1 MKKLGQFKTPLGTV
15 MKMSFLQLMI
25 IAVAAANT
33 YGNAVGA
40 QELLRK
46 KVTFKAEQ
54 KEIRTILSELES
66 IANVRF
72 VYSVQ
77 LVPVTKKVSMSVTD
91 KTIAEVLDELFRP
104 NRVSYR
110 IVRNKIVLQ
119 LEASQPPAATSEA
132 ALENAGESPLAIP
145 VRGKVSSENGE
156 GLPGVSILLKGTQQG
171 TITDSEGA
179 FRLEVPDEK
188 AVLVFSFVGYI
199 TREIEVGDRT
209 SIDIALEVDEK
220 ALEEIVVVGY
230 GTRKKA
236 TLTGSVASMSSSE
249 VKKNPVTNLS
259 NSLAGM
265 MPGVVTTNRTG
276 EPGRDDSGI
285 LIRGKSTTGNTSPL
299 VVVDGIQGVSG
310 WQRINPN
317 DIESISVLKD
327 ASAAIYGARAANGVI
342 LITTKRGKTGKPVI
356 EYTFNQGI
364 VTPTRLPKMANSAE
378 FAEYVNELQIKA
390 GQGPRYTEE
399 EIRKFAD
406 GSDPLNYP
414 DTDWFGEVL
423 RKATTQS
430 RHNLNVRGG
439 SENLRFSVSGS
450 FSNENGIFKNG
461 SLNFKTYTIRSNIDA
476 DVSKNIKVGLDIN
489 AGMDNGN
496 YPSFNTSTTFQR
508 LWQVPFVPVYWPNGL
523 PSSGIENGQNPA
535 VMATSATGNINNRT
549 QRFLTKATFDINLA
563 WLEGLGVDGYFAY
576 SNDVV
581 MNKDWRTPWTV
592 YDYDK
597 INDEYI
603 AKPGGGILKPQLTE
617 GFSNGTSALTNLRL
631 KFERRFEDHDLN
643 TFIAMEQQLNN
654 NRSFSAFRKDFISY
668 AIDELF
674 AGSLVDQSTTGI
686 RSESGR
692 SNFFGRVSYGF
703 KDKYLL
709 DFNFRYDGSSNFP
722 PGKQY
727 GFFPGLSAAWRISQE
742 GFMTNLRA
750 MDELKIRASYGK
762 MGNDAVAAFQHLA
775 LYTLGNEGY
784 HFGFP
789 SAFSQG
795 LTVGVT
801 PNPNM
806 TWEVLTSSNI
816 GLDGSLWNNRLGF
829 TIDVFRQSRSN
840 ILATRSLAVP
850 VYTGLK
856 LPNENIGVVENKGI
870 ELSLSTNHTIGA
882 VRYHISGNMGYAKNK
897 IIDISEAEN
906 IPEWQK
912 SEGHVIGAT
921 RYYKALGIFR
931 TQNEVDNNPVY
942 PGTKVGDLQ
951 YEDVNGDNKIDAAD
965 MVMTDKINIP
975 KITFGLNMSLSYKN
989 VSLWA
994 NFAGQAGVWQYYH
1007 QNARI
1012 AINALQEF
1020 IVNRY
1025 TPGSMD
1031 SKYPTLPTIEA
1042 GSGGE
1047 VNGQLSDFWLM
1058 NTSFVRL
1065 KTLEL
1070 GYDLPVSL
1078 LSKFRISALRLFVNG
1093 NNLFT
1098 VDKLKIYDPENSN
1111 QSGGYY
1117 PQSKIYNLGFNLTF

>member
-1 MKKLGQFKTPLGTV
+1 MKKPRQFKTPSGTV
-15 MKMSFLQLMI
+15 MKLFFVQLI
-25 IAVAAANT
+25 VILIAAGNT
-33 YGNAVGA
+33 YGNVVSA
-40 QELLRK
+40 QELLGKR
-46 KVTFKAEQ
+46 VTFKAEK
-54 KEIRTILSELES
+54 KEVRVILSELET
-66 IANVRF
+66 IANVKF
-72 VYSVQ
+72 VYSAQ
-77 LVPVTKKVSMSVTD
+77 LVPVTRYVSMSVTD

-104 NRVSYR
+104 NRVTYR

-119 LEASQPPAATSEA
+119 LEAPLPGQADPGTRLEKPAG
-132 ALENAGESPLAIP
+132 ALPAI
-145 VRGKVSSENGE
+145 RLKGKVTSENGE
-156 GLPGVSILLKGTQQG
+156 GLPGVSILVKGTQQG
-171 TITDSEGA
+171 TITDAEGMFA
-179 FRLEVPDEK
+179 LEVPDEK
-188 AVLVFSFVGYI
+188 AVLVFSFVGYT

-209 SIDIALEVDEK
+209 SIDIALMVDEK
-220 ALEEIVVVGY
+220 ALEEVVVVGY

-249 VKKNPVTNLS
+249 IKKNPVTNLT

-276 EPGRDDSGI
+276 EPGRDNSGI

-310 WQRINPN
+310 WERINPN

-342 LITTKRGKTGKPVI
+342 LITTKRGKAGKPVI

-378 FAEYVNELQIKA
+378 FAAYVNELQVKA
-390 GQGPRYTEE
+390 GQGPRYTDE

-423 RKATTQS
+423 RKTTSQS
-430 RHNLNVRGG
+430 RHNLNLRGG
-439 SENLRFSVSGS
+439 SEKVRFSVSGS
-450 FSNENGIFKNG
+450 FSNEDGIFKKG
-461 SLNFKTYTIRSNIDA
+461 SLNFKSYTIRSNVDA
-476 DVSKNIKVGLDIN
+476 DVSKNIRVGLDIN
-489 AGMDNGN
+489 AGLDNGN

-508 LWQVPFVPVYWPNGL
+508 LWQLPFIPVYWPNGL
-523 PSSGIENGQNPA
+523 PSSGIENGENPA

-549 QRFLTKATFDINLA
+549 QRFLTKATFDINLP

-576 SNDVV
+576 SNDVATTK
-581 MNKDWRTPWTV
+581 NWRTPWTV

-597 INDEYI
+597 INDVYI
-603 AKPGGGILKPQLTE
+603 SKPGGGILKPQLTE
-617 GFSNGTSALTNLRL
+617 SFNGGTSALTNLRL
-631 KFERRFEDHDLN
+631 KYERRFGDHDIN
-643 TFIAMEQQLNN
+643 TFFAIEQQLNN
-654 NRSFSAFRKDFISY
+654 DRSFSAFRKDFISY

-727 GFFPGLSAAWRISQE
+727 GFFPGLSAAWRISRE
-742 GFMTNLRA
+742 EFMKNLSSV
-750 MDELKIRASYGK
+750 DELKIRASYGK
-762 MGNDAVAAFQHLA
+762 MGNDAVTAFQHLA
-775 LYTLGNEGY
+775 LYTLGNQGY

-795 LTVGVT
+795 LTTGVT

-816 GLDGSLWNNRLGF
+816 GLDGSLWNSRLGF
-829 TIDVFRQSRSN
+829 TIDVFKQRRSN
-840 ILATRSLAVP
+840 ILTTRSLAVP

-856 LPNENIGVVENKGI
+856 LPNENIGVVENKGV
-870 ELSLSTNHTIGA
+870 ELTLSTAQTIGA

-897 IIDISEAEN
+897 IIDISEAAN

-951 YEDVNGDNKIDAAD
+951 YEDVNGDSKIDAAD

-975 KITFGLNMSLSYKN
+975 QITYGLNMSLSYKN
-989 VSLWA
+989 ISLWA
-994 NFAGQAGVWQYYH
+994 NFAGQARVWQYYH

-1020 IVNRY
+1020 VVNRY

-1042 GSGGE
+1042 GAGGE

-1078 LSKFRISALRLFVNG
+1078 LSKFKIGGLRLFANG

-1098 VDKLKIYDPENSN
+1098 IDKLKIYDPENSN
-1111 QSGGYY
+1111 PSGGYY